1 MHAQASCLSRSG
13 PIGKVVGR
21 HLLLSLQL
29 KFALQTLLEE
39 HTLAAHWLACAG
51 SVNMMMMKTL
61 DSSTLV
67 NSCLNASRVSH
78 CARTSDVSVFWA
90 STTTRGTN
98 MSMST
103 VERVSLS
110 EGVSTALAQP

>member
-1 MHAQASCLSRSG
+1 
-13 PIGKVVGR
+13 
-21 HLLLSLQL
+21 
-29 KFALQTLLEE
+29 
-39 HTLAAHWLACAG
+39 
-51 SVNMMMMKTL
+51 
-61 DSSTLV
+61 
-67 NSCLNASRVSH
+67 LNASRVSH

-103 VERVSLS
+103 VERVSVS